1 MKAKIPA
8 SRAAAASG
16 LAMLLAMQLAAAAPA
31 CSDGKRY
38 LDLAHK
44 AGGQQDFARAVEW
57 LERSVAAC
65 DSYEAWHL
73 LGTAQQ
79 KQRNLAQALEAYA
92 RAVDHA
98 PDANSAAVS
107 VARYGQVLALNGQR
121 YEALTMLE
129 RALAMHSSPPSW
141 IRTAAKEIDLDIV
154 DRPIS
159 RDSIKRSLSTQE
171 FGLLAS
177 VRLREVAAESAR
189 ETRARIGIPIN
200 FEFDS
205 VRLDS
210 LTRSNLSQL
219 GAVLA
224 ETQYAGK
231 TFTLIGHTDVRG
243 DDAYNRSLS
252 ESRARAIQQ
261 ALVQE
266 YPVLSGRLR
275 VEGAGEAD
283 PKYPGTR
290 IPEEEHRLNRR
301 LEVFVD

>member
-1 MKAKIPA
+1 MKPTIEAR
-8 SRAAAASG
+8 RAATLSG
-16 LAMLLAMQLAAAAPA
+16 LALALALQLANATPA
-31 CSDGKRY
+31 CDDGKRY
-38 LDLAHK
+38 LGLAHK
-44 AGGQQDFARAVEW
+44 AGSQQDFTRAVEW

-73 LGTAQQ
+73 MGTAQQ
-79 KQRNLAQALEAYA
+79 RQRNLAEALEAYA

-98 PDANSAAVS
+98 PDADSAAVS

-121 YEALTMLE
+121 YEALNMLE
-129 RALAMHSSPPSW
+129 RALAMHTSPPSW

-189 ETRARIGIPIN
+189 EARTRIGIPIN

-205 VRLDS
+205 VRLDN

-224 ETQYAGK
+224 EKQHEGK
-231 TFTLIGHTDVRG
+231 TFTLVGHTDVRG
-243 DDAYNRSLS
+243 DPAYNLSLS

-266 YPVLSGRLR
+266 YPVLSGRLQ
-275 VEGAGEAD
+275 VEGAGEAN
-283 PKYPGTR
+283 PKYPGAG

-301 LEVFVD
+301 LEVFVN